1 MLKASEKSRLNP
13 GLEVFTNKCSGVFS
27 AISASCDF
35 HDTGDEQFRDTGGER
50 SNKSDERKS
59 HAFRAGS
66 AIREGKEPPGMG
78 LSL

>member
-35 HDTGDEQFRDTGGER
+35 HDTGDEQYRDTGGER
-50 SNKSDERKS
+50 TNKSDE
-59 HAFRAGS
+59 
-66 AIREGKEPPGMG
+66 
-78 LSL
+78 